1 MLAIIIQA
9 RLASTRYPGKILIPI
24 YKEKTVLDLLLENL
38 KTLNIK
44 LVIATTFNESD
55 KAIIETA
62 HKHGVDYFRGDENN
76 VLKRYIDCAKEY
88 GINKIIRITS
98 DNVFIQP
105 DLIKPLIKLENSD
118 YDYVSYQIRN
128 KNVVLTHWG
137 FFGEFVT
144 MKALENV
151 INKSSDKRDLEHVT
165 YYIYNHP
172 YDFNLSFLNV
182 PLELER
188 NDVRLTIDIKEDF
201 EICRE
206 ILNHFFRNNIEMNYT
221 NILNYIDNNPL
232 LLEQMKYNIKHSK

>member
-9 RLASTRYPGKILIPI
+9 RLASTRYPGKILKPI

-38 KTLNIK
+38 ETLNIK

-76 VLKRYIDCAKEY
+76 VLKRYIDCAKEH

-105 DLIKPLIKLENSD
+105 DLIKPLINLEDSD
-118 YDYVSYQIRN
+118 YDYASYQIGN

-144 MKALENV
+144 LKALEKV
-151 INKSSDKRDLEHVT
+151 ISKSSDKKDLEHVT
-165 YYIYNHP
+165 YYIFNHP

-182 PLELER
+182 PPELER
-188 NDVRLTIDIKEDF
+188 DDIRLTIDIKEDF
-201 EICRE
+201 EICKE
-206 ILNHFFRNNIEMNYT
+206 ILNHLFRNNIDMNYK
-221 NILNYIDNNPL
+221 NILNYINNNPL
-232 LLEQMKYNIKHSK
+232 LLERMKYNIKHSK

>member
-1 MLAIIIQA
+1 MLAIVIQA

-38 KTLNIK
+38 KTLNVK

-55 KAIIETA
+55 EPIIDTA
-62 HKHGVDYFRGDENN
+62 RKHGVDYFRGDENN
-76 VLKRYIDCAKEY
+76 VLKRYINCAIEH
-88 GINKIIRITS
+88 GINHIIRITS

-172 YDFNLSFLNV
+172 HDFNLSFLNA
-182 PLELER
+182 PPELDR
-188 NDVRLTIDIKEDF
+188 DDIRLTIDIKEDYGVAVDLAVVVN
-201 EICRE
+201 RLAHHV
-206 ILNHFFRNNIEMNYT
+206 ILLKNSC
-221 NILNYIDNNPL
+221 L
-232 LLEQMKYNIKHSK
+232 SG